1 MYRYVSSFIGLQG
14 YMELKLNW
22 LLLIV
27 IFLINNGHAY
37 LICYISLI
45 CLWLLYHPFSRK
57 KFFLTLTWIS
67 ANVLS
72 LWLRQKLEI
81 NYLLILHLRND
92 WHKCIC
98 LNLFPPIH
106 FRRLHAPIC
115 LSLCMTTYVILLIGY
130 IVSACSMS
138 YYYFRSDWSIP
149 LSCRCWQYRHQL
161 QPEMW
166 RLV

>member
-1 MYRYVSSFIGLQG
+1 
-14 YMELKLNW
+14 MELKLNW
-22 LLLIV
+22 LTLS
-27 IFLINNGHAY
+27 NQQRSH
-37 LICYISLI
+37 CYISLI
-45 CLWLLYHPFSRK
+45 CLWLLYHPFSNMI
-57 KFFLTLTWIS
+57 FFLTLSWIS

-98 LNLFPPIH
+98 LNLFSH
-106 FRRLHAPIC
+106 HSFSAVTCSHDTIC
-115 LSLCMTTYVILLIGY
+115 LSLCMTTYAILLIGY